1 MNDLVPPTKEAL
13 ANPQH
18 SGWLSKRGELNRA
31 WQERWCV
38 VLDATLWYF
47 KAKTDTTPLKGI
59 KLDQCVVR
67 QAESE
72 RGRPFCF
79 EIVTKLRAFVFAAE
93 SRASLHK
100 WVEELAACTTLQ
112 SENLLI
118 ERAEY
123 LIRNVMQEQRSKLL
137 AAIDATP
144 PAAAVASPAPVVDS
158 ITASVAMSSS
168 SSSASSSSSSTA
180 ATAATSTTADV
191 QPPRRVTRE
200 RSFASAGGD
209 ESVTPSFLTK
219 REWALEA
226 MRAGSFEVAR
236 DLLLELLDANPKD
249 RNVPY
254 DLACAMALLRQKH
267 DAFRFLELAL
277 KNGFLNTEALH
288 NDPDL
293 NNIRTMPEWQPM
305 IARYNSALHICNLM
319 RQPET
324 GVETRKR
331 LWMQKAYDHCFFGK
345 DAVDWLI
352 KNRFADTRE
361 SATSLGR
368 DLLSRGLIRPLGD
381 DREFEDGSLFYVFN
395 RESDERSAGT
405 SPPQHDDDEIVMRVV
420 SGGN

>member
-13 ANPQH
+13 ANPQR

-38 VLDATLWYF
+38 VVDATLWYF

-67 QAESE
+67 QTESE
-72 RGRPFCF
+72 RGRPHCF

-93 SRASLHK
+93 TRAALNK

-112 SENLLI
+112 SENMLI

-137 AAIDATP
+137 AAIDAP
-144 PAAAVASPAPVVDS
+144 PASAALPAVVDS
-158 ITASVAMSSS
+158 VTASVAMSSS
-168 SSSASSSSSSTA
+168 TMSTSNAVSTTSTSSATSSSAEP
-180 ATAATSTTADV
+180 
-191 QPPRRVTRE
+191 QQPRRVTRE
-200 RSFASAGGD
+200 RSFANAGGD

-254 DLACAMALLRQKH
+254 DLACVMALLRQKH

-277 KNGFLNTEALH
+277 KNGFLNTEALQ

-395 RESDERSAGT
+395 RENDDGSSGT
-405 SPPQHDDDEIVMRVV
+405 SPPQHADADEIVLRVI
-420 SGGN
+420 